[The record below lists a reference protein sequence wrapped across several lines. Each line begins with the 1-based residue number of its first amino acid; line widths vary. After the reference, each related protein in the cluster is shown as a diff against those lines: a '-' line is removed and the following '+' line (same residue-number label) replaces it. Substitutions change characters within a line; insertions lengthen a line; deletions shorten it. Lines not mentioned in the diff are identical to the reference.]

1 MQRVKLP
8 KLVDPVK
15 NATIRSDYRGVVLSS
30 EMPRLL
36 GAVADIAKEI
46 DVEIKFAKDEQGL
59 TYFQGH
65 MACSTSLIC
74 ERCNEVFEHP
84 MDVSFC
90 FSPVQSAKEEDKD
103 ELPDVYEPVE
113 VNDQGEINLFQTLE
127 DELILS
133 LPIVALHAEKD
144 CKQKRDKMSFGKI
157 EPVDERPNPFAVL
170 KELKRD

>member
-1 MQRVKLP
+1 MQKVKLP
-8 KLVDPVK
+8 KQVDPVK
-15 NATIRSDYRGVVLSS
+15 SATIRSDYRGVILSS

-36 GAVADIAKEI
+36 EAVADIAKEV
-46 DVEIKFAKDEQGL
+46 DVEVKFAKDEQGL

-65 MACSTSLIC
+65 MACLTSLIC

-84 MDVSFC
+84 LDVSFC
-90 FSPVQSAKEEDKD
+90 FSPVQSAKHEVED

-113 VNDQGEINLFQTLE
+113 VDDQGEINLFQTLE

-133 LPIVALHAEKD
+133 LPIVALHAEED

-157 EPVDERPNPFAVL
+157 EPADERPNPFAVL

>member
-1 MQRVKLP
+1 MQKVKLP
-8 KLVDPVK
+8 KRLDPVK
-15 NATIRSDYRGVVLSS
+15 SANKRSDYRGGILASD
-30 EMPRLL
+30 MPRLL
-36 GAVADIAKEI
+36 GMVAGVASEI
-46 DVEIKFAKDEQGL
+46 DVDVKFAKDEQGL
-59 TYFQGH
+59 TYFQGR
-65 MACSTSLIC
+65 MACSTSLRC

-90 FSPVQSAKEEDKD
+90 FSPVQGSEEEVED

-113 VNDQGEINLFQTLE
+113 VDDHGEINLFQCLE

-133 LPIVALHAEKD
+133 LPIVALHAEED

-157 EPVDERPNPFAVL
+157 EPADERPNPFAVL

>member
-1 MQRVKLP
+1 MQKVKLP
-8 KLVDPVK
+8 KQVDPVK
-15 NATIRSDYRGVVLSS
+15 NATLRSDYRGVILSS

-36 GAVADIAKEI
+36 GIVADIAKEV
-46 DVEIKFAKDEQGL
+46 DVEVKFAKDEQGL
-59 TYFQGH
+59 NYFQGQ

-90 FSPVQSAKEEDKD
+90 FSPMQSAKEEVED

-113 VNDQGEINLFQTLE
+113 VDDQGEINLFQTLE

-133 LPIVALHAEKD
+133 LPIVALHAEED
-144 CKQKRDKMSFGKI
+144 CKQKRDNMSFGTI
-157 EPVDERPNPFAVL
+157 EPADERPNPFAVL